1 MALALRR
8 ALQRGR
14 AFRRLRARKGGP
26 PKIALPFINRRISSG
41 RLIAPRDREIRLTA
55 GSLEVRLIETDEEL
69 AAAQKLRYD
78 VFYRERGATPTAE
91 MAALGRDYDQFDSGC
106 DHLIVLDHAAEHAGS
121 VPIVGTYRLLR
132 RDAAAKLGRF
142 YTQDEFSIRRLL
154 KGGSQVLELGRS
166 CLTPEYRKQMP
177 MNLLWRGIG
186 LYAHTHNVNL
196 MFGCASF
203 HGINPADIAVELSY
217 LRHYH
222 LAPLRMRP
230 KARRKRYVN
239 MNWLPPGSYDPKAA
253 RAALPPLIKG
263 YLRMGGMI
271 GDGAVIDEQFN
282 TIDVCV
288 VVRPDRLTKAFA
300 RQMNFLAQDRP
311 QPS

>member
-1 MALALRR
+1 LA
-8 ALQRGR
+8 
-14 AFRRLRARKGGP
+14 P
-26 PKIALPFINRRISSG
+26 H
-41 RLIAPRDREIRLTA
+41 DREVRLTA
-55 GSLEVRLIETDEEL
+55 GALELRLIADAAEL
-69 AAAQKLRYD
+69 EAAQRLRYD
-78 VFYRERGATPTAE
+78 VFYRERGATPTPE
-91 MAALGRDYDQFDSGC
+91 MEAAGRDLDQFDAGC
-106 DHLIVLDHAAEHAGS
+106 DHLIVLDHQANPDAPL
-121 VPIVGTYRLLR
+121 VVGTYRLLR

-154 KGGSQVLELGRS
+154 KGGNQVLELGRS
-166 CLTPEYRKQMP
+166 CVAAEYRKQMT

-186 LYAHTHNVNL
+186 LYAHKHNINL

-203 HGINPADIAVELSY
+203 HGTDPEAIGVELSY

-222 LAPLRMRP
+222 LAPLRIRP
-230 KARRKRYVN
+230 KARRKRYTS

-263 YLRMGGMI
+263 YLRMGGLI

-288 VVRPDRLTKAFA
+288 VVRPDRLTRAFA
-300 RQMNFLAQDRP
+300 RQMNVLAQDR
-311 QPS
+311 QKLS

>member
-14 AFRRLRARKGGP
+14 AYRRLRAQRSGA
-26 PKIALPFINRRISSG
+26 PKVALPFINRRISTG
-41 RLIAPRDREIRLTA
+41 RLLAPHDREIRLTA
-55 GSLEVRLIETDEEL
+55 GQLELRLIQDAAEL
-69 AAAQKLRYD
+69 EAAQRLRYD
-78 VFYRERGATPTAE
+78 VFYRERGAKPTPQ
-91 MAALGRDYDQFDSGC
+91 MAKLGRDIDQFDAGC
-106 DHLIVLDHAAEHAGS
+106 DHLVVLDHGTNPDNPA
-121 VPIVGTYRLLR
+121 IVGTYRLLR

-154 KGGSQVLELGRS
+154 RGGHQVLELGRS
-166 CLTPEYRKQMP
+166 CVAEEYRKQMT

-186 LYAHTHNVNL
+186 LYAHTHNVSL

-203 HGINPADIAVELSY
+203 QGIDPEAIGVELSY

-222 LAPLRMRP
+222 MAPLRMRP
-230 KARRKRYVN
+230 KARRKRYVS
-239 MNWLPPGSYDPKAA
+239 MNWVPPGSYDPKAA

-300 RQMNFLAQDRP
+300 RQMGVLAHDQPPRP
-311 QPS
+311 S

>member
-14 AFRRLRARKGGP
+14 AYRRLRAQRGGA
-26 PKIALPFINRRISSG
+26 PKVALPFINRRISTG
-41 RLIAPRDREIRLTA
+41 RLLAPHDREIRLTA
-55 GSLEVRLIETDEEL
+55 GQLELRLIQGQEEME
-69 AAAQKLRYD
+69 AAQRLRYD
-78 VFYRERGATPTAE
+78 VFYKERGARPTPE
-91 MAALGRDYDQFDSGC
+91 MEKLERDIDRFDPGC
-106 DHLIVLDHAAEHAGS
+106 DHLVVLDHDADPDNP
-121 VPIVGTYRLLR
+121 PIVGTYRLLR
-132 RDAAAKLGRF
+132 RDMAAKLGRF

-154 KGGSQVLELGRS
+154 KGGHQVLELGRS
-166 CLTPEYRKQMP
+166 CVAVEYRKAMT

-203 HGINPADIAVELSY
+203 QGTDPDAIAVELSY

-222 LAPLRMRP
+222 MAPLRMRP
-230 KARRKRYVN
+230 KARRKRYVS
-239 MNWLPPGSYDPKAA
+239 MNQVPPGSYDPKAA

-271 GDGAVIDEQFN
+271 GDGAVIDDQFN

-288 VVRPDRLTKAFA
+288 VVRPDRLTRAFA
-300 RQMNFLAQDRP
+300 RQMDVLAQDRP
-311 QPS
+311 QRST